1 MKRKKS
7 GFTLIEM
14 VIVLALTV
22 LVLGITTTVFVTGNK
37 VFVDSDVKTTLQM
50 EAKDIQEKLSSIG
63 MQAIKINSITGDAD
77 SGEISSI
84 EIVSY
89 SKDGNEETFQITK
102 DSLSDNIDSFKIVN
116 KDIIPTVDNPTAY
129 LNASFIQFAISLK
142 KEKGYTKAEQPVNF
156 TVTFRNK
163 S

>member
-89 SKDGNEETFQITK
+89 NKDGAEEIFKITK
-102 DSLSDNIDSFKIVN
+102 SELSDYIDSFKIVN
-116 KDIIPTVDNPTAY
+116 KDIIPTVDNPNAY
-129 LNASFIQFAISLK
+129 VNANFIQFAIVLK
-142 KEKGYTKAEQPVNF
+142 KDKGYTKSEQPVNF